1 MRQLDARS
9 RGKETGRSARH
20 LLRLA
25 WISNVAAPP
34 SKRADGAP
42 APVTGERLFDALDG
56 YTIRVFQKTWRI
68 YVYSIWEE
76 AGFRWLQ
83 LSLEGETPYTATLQ
97 MSPLAGVDQTVR
109 RLSAWLAKP
118 SKTHHILSVA

>member
-1 MRQLDARS
+1 MRLFDRRS
-9 RGKETGRSARH
+9 GGSGAGRSARH

-25 WISNVAAPP
+25 WISNVAAPA
-34 SKRADGAP
+34 SNRADGAV

-56 YTIRVFQKTWRI
+56 YTIRVFHNTWRI
-68 YVYSIWEE
+68 HVYSIWEE

-83 LSLEGETPYTATLQ
+83 LALEGETPYTATLQ
-97 MSPLAGVDQTVR
+97 MSPLAGADQTVR

-118 SKTHHILSVA
+118 SKTHHLLSVA